1 MVEDS
6 HEYDSEVA
14 DAFGQIEE
22 HPGIHVEHSVTEIV
36 EEEGDSFVH
45 GYDIK
50 GTGGQLYFETGPA
63 VRNNGQI
70 MDGGLLLVGDFKGA
84 PLTNLRGQLTEKNGS
99 GNEYISPVFEYVGPA
114 DAGSIEVPLDY
125 DPEVLEETVEAAV
138 QTAKQYQDVQDAL
151 RDTFDEETEELLTP

>member
-70 MDGGLLLVGDFKGA
+70 MDGGLLLAGDFEGD
-84 PLTNLRGQLTEKNGS
+84 PLTNLRRQLTEEHET
-99 GNEYISPVFEYVGPA
+99 EYITPVGENPGPA